1 MGKHTMGTTAAIA
14 MVAWGYKA
22 ASRASIAVLWND
34 VGNDFQDFDRRY
46 RYCYG
51 FDTYQEVKLQR
62 VVCRCYK
69 DVGPVRVEID
79 AYIGPCDPGRL
90 SGFDCEED
98 VMEFTE
104 FVRTKGASDGVVPE
118 WSQAG
123 VNTVEYHSF
132 YARGSNHFQMKNDR
146 NAGDVFKRM
155 FEVGQYGQ
163 AFRLK
168 ERR

>member
-1 MGKHTMGTTAAIA
+1 MGTRAAIA

-34 VGNDFQDFDRRY
+34 VGNDFQDLDRRY

-51 FDTYQEVKLQR
+51 FDTYHEVKLQR

-69 DVGPVRVEID
+69 DVGPKRVEID
-79 AYIGPCDPGRL
+79 AYPGPCDPGRL
-90 SGFDCEED
+90 SGFDCEEE

-123 VNTVEYHSF
+123 VKTVEYYSF
-132 YARGSNHFQMKNDR
+132 DARGSNHFQMKNDQ
-146 NAGDVFKRM
+146 NARDVFLLM
-155 FEVGQYGQ
+155 YETETFGDG
-163 AFRLK
+163 FML

>member
-1 MGKHTMGTTAAIA
+1 MGKHTMWTTAAIA
-14 MVAWGYKA
+14 MVMRGYKD
-22 ASRASIAVLWND
+22 ASRAAIAELC
-34 VGNDFQDFDRRY
+34 VGEGSDLQDFDRRY

-123 VNTVEYHSF
+123 VNTVEYYSF
-132 YARGSNHFQMKNDR
+132 DARGSNHFQMKNDK
-146 NAGDVFKRM
+146 NARDVFLLM
-155 FEVGQYGQ
+155 YETETFGDG
-163 AFRLK
+163 FML